1 MEIFLM
7 TSFTQPKSLEVFSG
21 NKARRP
27 YQTLSISN
35 NKHVANIDMNDGW
48 NSWNLVWDEETGYL
62 ATRIFSKK
70 VCFVSK
76 MRKNTVPDTA
86 LFPQLIKERK
96 SAGLEA
102 PPAKEVL
109 CLVSETTASDL
120 ASFGQS
126 IQAQCKGVPTY
137 IAHHLWILFMCTNCT
152 VRHPQSDFKTCTK
165 QRVILLDHYQ
175 ACFTSMLVQCCTP
188 VIESVSALL
197 HQSKFSVSG
206 QLFFV
211 ECY

>member
-1 MEIFLM
+1 
-7 TSFTQPKSLEVFSG
+7 
-21 NKARRP
+21 

-96 SAGLEA
+96 VRPRG
-102 PPAKEVL
+102 EVGMRL
-109 CLVSETTASDL
+109 RRLLVKNDDL

-137 IAHHLWILFMCTNCT
+137 IAHHVQGDIFFSHPLCFLDRSILWFYKVC
-152 VRHPQSDFKTCTK
+152 Q
-165 QRVILLDHYQ
+165 
-175 ACFTSMLVQCCTP
+175 
-188 VIESVSALL
+188 
-197 HQSKFSVSG
+197 
-206 QLFFV
+206 
-211 ECY
+211 

>member
-1 MEIFLM
+1 MLWFLC
-7 TSFTQPKSLEVFSG
+7 TFQIVIASLLGVLLAPVLANDVNNQG

-48 NSWNLVWDEETGYL
+48 NSWNLVWDEETCYL
-62 ATRIFSKK
+62 YLPKA
-70 VCFVSK
+70 
-76 MRKNTVPDTA
+76 A
-86 LFPQLIKERK
+86 LH
-96 SAGLEA
+96 AGLEA

-137 IAHHLWILFMCTNCT
+137 IAHHVQGPNFSHEQCFRLNLGFIHINFCTYIN
-152 VRHPQSDFKTCTK
+152 K
-165 QRVILLDHYQ
+165 
-175 ACFTSMLVQCCTP
+175 
-188 VIESVSALL
+188 
-197 HQSKFSVSG
+197 
-206 QLFFV
+206 
-211 ECY
+211 

>member
-1 MEIFLM
+1 MPVVRSYFLLDFCLDFYRLCKQCQVNGGFRDSDFQEVMEIFLM

-96 SAGLEA
+96 VRPRG
-102 PPAKEVL
+102 EVGMRL
-109 CLVSETTASDL
+109 RRLLVKNDDL

-137 IAHHLWILFMCTNCT
+137 IAHHVQGPNFSHEQCFRLNLGFIHINFCTYIN
-152 VRHPQSDFKTCTK
+152 K
-165 QRVILLDHYQ
+165 
-175 ACFTSMLVQCCTP
+175 
-188 VIESVSALL
+188 
-197 HQSKFSVSG
+197 
-206 QLFFV
+206 
-211 ECY
+211 